1 MIINEQSNYK
11 YHIKK
16 ALNKMQNV
24 NKRQYNFMLE
34 IFGLYLSIKGRL
46 NFLQFS
52 RFGKFYEQSY
62 RNQFQHNF
70 DFLEFNKSSIL
81 EQGSGHFTIAFDPS
95 YISKSGKETYGVGY
109 YWSGVAGSSKWGLEI
124 GGIAAIDIDNH
135 TAFHLEAVQ
144 TPSELE
150 SQSLLDFYAQSII
163 ERKTSL
169 QEISSYVVADAYFSK
184 EPFTT
189 ELTENGFELVSRLR
203 NDAYLRYEFIGNQK
217 GGRGRPKQYDGKV
230 DFNNLDMKHFTL
242 IQNNNQTKIYNAKVH
257 SKALKR
263 YINLV
268 IVYTKRKDKFS
279 HQLYFSTDLNIEAN
293 LLLEYYQTRFQ
304 IEFIYRDAKQFTG
317 LNDFQGRS
325 KEKLDF
331 HFNTSL
337 TTINIAK
344 ITHWISIPKEDRK
357 AFSMSSIK
365 TMYHNQLLINRF
377 INVFGIS
384 PNKNKNNKRIR
395 ELVKWGVVA
404 A

>member
-1 MIINEQSNYK
+1 
-11 YHIKK
+11 
-16 ALNKMQNV
+16 MQNV
-24 NKRQYNFMLE
+24 NKREYNFMLE

-52 RFGKFYEQSY
+52 RFGKFCERSY
-62 RNQFQHNF
+62 RNQFQHDF
-70 DFLEFNKSSIL
+70 DFLEFNKTSVL
-81 EQGSGHFTIAFDPS
+81 EHGSGHFTIAFDPS

-144 TPSELE
+144 TPNDLE
-150 SQSLLDFYAQSII
+150 SQSLLSFYAQSII
-163 ERKTSL
+163 ERKASL

-189 ELTENGFELVSRLR
+189 ELTQNGFELVSRLR
-203 NDAYLRYEFIGNQK
+203 NDSYLRYRFSGQQK
-217 GGRGRPKQYDGKV
+217 GGKGRPKQYDGKV
-230 DFNNLDMKHFTL
+230 DFNNLDMDHFTL
-242 IQNNNQTKIYNAKVH
+242 IENDSQSKIYKTEVH

-263 YINLV
+263 FINLV
-268 IVYTKRKDKFS
+268 IVYTHRKNKLS
-279 HQLYFSTDLNIEAN
+279 HQLYFSTDLNLDAN

-325 KEKLDF
+325 KQNLSF

-337 TTINIAK
+337 TSVNLAK
-344 ITHWISIPKEDRK
+344 MIHWISIPKENRK
-357 AFSMSSIK
+357 AFSMSSVK

-377 INVFGIS
+377 INVFGII
-384 PNKNKNNKRIR
+384 PNKNKNIRKIR
-395 ELVKWGVVA
+395 ELVKWGVIA

>member
-1 MIINEQSNYK
+1 MIINEQSDYK

-16 ALNKMQNV
+16 TLNKMQNV

-46 NFLQFS
+46 NFLQFA

-62 RNQFQHNF
+62 RNQFQNNF
-70 DFLEFNKSSIL
+70 DFLEFNKRSIL
-81 EQGSGHFTIAFDPS
+81 EHGSGHFTIAFDPS
-95 YISKSGKETYGVGY
+95 YISKSGNKTYGVAY
-109 YWSGVAGSSKWGLEI
+109 FWSGVAGSSKWGLEI

-144 TPSELE
+144 TPNDLE
-150 SQSLLDFYAQSII
+150 SQSLLGFYAQSII
-163 ERKTSL
+163 ERKKSL

-184 EPFTT
+184 KPFTT
-189 ELTENGFELVSRLR
+189 ELIENGFELVSRLR
-203 NDAYLRYEFIGNQK
+203 NDAYLRYEFTEKQK
-217 GGRGRPKQYDGKV
+217 EGRGRPKQYDGKV

-242 IQNNNQTKIYNAKVH
+242 VENDSQSKIYKAKVH

-263 YINLV
+263 FINLA
-268 IVYTKRKDKFS
+268 IVYTKRKTKLS
-279 HQLYFSTDLNIEAN
+279 HQLYFSTDLNLETN
-293 LLLEYYQTRFQ
+293 LLLKYYQTRFQ

-317 LNDFQGRS
+317 LNDFQGRG
-325 KEKLDF
+325 KENLDF

-337 TTINIAK
+337 TSVNLAK
-344 ITHWISIPKEDRK
+344 IIHWISIPKENRK

-377 INVFGIS
+377 INVFGII
-384 PNKNKNNKRIR
+384 PNKNKNIRKIR
-395 ELVKWGVVA
+395 ELIKWGVIA

>member
-1 MIINEQSNYK
+1 MIINEQSDYK

-16 ALNKMQNV
+16 TLNKMPNV

-34 IFGLYLSIKGRL
+34 IFGLYLSIKGRI

-52 RFGKFYEQSY
+52 RFGKFCEQSY
-62 RNQFQHNF
+62 RNQFQHKF
-70 DFLEFNKSSIL
+70 DFLEFNKTSIL
-81 EQGSGHFTIAFDPS
+81 EHGSGHFTIAFDPS
-95 YISKSGKETYGVGY
+95 YISKSGKETHGVGY

-135 TAFHLEAVQ
+135 TAFHIEAVQ
-144 TPSELE
+144 TPNDLE
-150 SQSLLDFYAQSII
+150 SQSLLGFYAQSII
-163 ERKTSL
+163 ERKASL

-203 NDAYLRYEFIGNQK
+203 NDAYLRYEFTGQQK
-217 GGRGRPKQYDGKV
+217 EGRGRPKQYDGKV

-242 IQNNNQTKIYNAKVH
+242 VENDSQSKIYKAKVH

-263 YINLV
+263 FINLV
-268 IVYTKRKDKFS
+268 IVYTKRKNKLS
-279 HQLYFSTDLNIEAN
+279 HQLYFSTDLNLEAC
-293 LLLEYYQTRFQ
+293 LLLKYYQTRFQ

-325 KEKLDF
+325 KENLSF

-337 TTINIAK
+337 TSINLAK
-344 ITHWISIPKEDRK
+344 IIHWISIPKENRK

-365 TMYHNQLLINRF
+365 TMYHNQLLINQF
-377 INVFGIS
+377 INVFGII
-384 PNKNKNNKRIR
+384 PNKNKNIKRIR
-395 ELVKWGVVA
+395 ELVKWGVIA

>member
-1 MIINEQSNYK
+1 MIINEQSDYK

-16 ALNKMQNV
+16 TLNKMPNV

-34 IFGLYLSIKGRL
+34 IFGLYLSIKGRI

-62 RNQFQHNF
+62 RNQFQHKF
-70 DFLEFNKSSIL
+70 DFLEFNKTSIL
-81 EQGSGHFTIAFDPS
+81 EHGSGHFTIAFDPS
-95 YISKSGKETYGVGY
+95 YISKSGKKTHGVGY

-135 TAFHLEAVQ
+135 TAFHIEAVQ
-144 TPSELE
+144 TPNDLE
-150 SQSLLDFYAQSII
+150 FQSLLGFYAQSII
-163 ERKTSL
+163 ERKASL

-203 NDAYLRYEFIGNQK
+203 NDSYLRYKFTGQQK
-217 GGRGRPKQYDGKV
+217 EGRGRPKQYDGKV

-242 IQNNNQTKIYNAKVH
+242 VENDSQSKIYKAEVH

-263 YINLV
+263 FINLV
-268 IVYTKRKDKFS
+268 IVYTKRKNKWS
-279 HQLYFSTDLNIEAN
+279 HQLYFSTDLNLETC
-293 LLLEYYQTRFQ
+293 LLLKYYQTRFQ

-325 KEKLDF
+325 KEKLSF

-337 TTINIAK
+337 TSVNLAK
-344 ITHWISIPKEDRK
+344 IIHWISIPKENRK

-365 TMYHNQLLINRF
+365 TMYHNQLLINQF
-377 INVFGIS
+377 INVFGII
-384 PNKNKNNKRIR
+384 PNKNKNIR
-395 ELVKWGVVA
+395 KIRKLVKWGVIA